1 MATIVELVPPVV
13 QYLVQVAREGGFTT
27 YGEVARAV
35 GTHPR
40 VVPKV
45 VEVVKEACLAEG
57 WPPLMVLVLQ
67 AGRKGPSLSCLG
79 PWLGEEA
86 PQGEEQAV
94 VAGFVQRVYGFDWTP
109 LLERYPV
116 QAEPGE

>member
-1 MATIVELVPPVV
+1 MATIAELVPPVV

-27 YGEVARAV
+27 YGEVARAF

-45 VEVVKEACLAEG
+45 VEVVKEACLAER
-57 WPPLMVLVLQ
+57 WPPLIALVLQ

-79 PWLGEEA
+79 PWLDEEA
-86 PQGEEQAV
+86 PQGEGEAV
-94 VAGFVQRVYGFDWTP
+94 VEEFVQRVHGFDWAP
-109 LLERYPV
+109 LLERYPTK
-116 QAEPGE
+116 